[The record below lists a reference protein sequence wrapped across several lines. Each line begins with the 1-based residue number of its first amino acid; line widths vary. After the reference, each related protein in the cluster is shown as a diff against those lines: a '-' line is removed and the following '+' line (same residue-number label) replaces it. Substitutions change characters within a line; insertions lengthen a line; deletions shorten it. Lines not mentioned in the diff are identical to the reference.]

1 MRFIA
6 SVLFTL
12 SLAGTGLQAQAAQ
25 TLKVNYNLSL
35 AGLPLGKADLSSTF
49 KGPKYEVQGSVKLSG
64 LMRMVTGGKGAGA
77 AAGTIEGSQLQP
89 ADFAVTSKSSGEQRT
104 VRMALED
111 GNVAEADVTP
121 P

>member
-1 MRFIA
+1 MRFVA
-6 SVLFTL
+6 SALLTL
-12 SLAGTGLQAQAAQ
+12 SLAGIGSHAQAQAAQ

-77 AAGTIEGSQLQP
+77 ASGTIEGSQLQP

-111 GNVAEADVTP
+111 GNVA
-121 P
+121 